1 MDRTD
6 LTQPPN
12 SQPPNDDTALMLR
25 VARRDEAALRE
36 IYSRYG
42 NVVLGLAGRILG
54 DADLAEDVAQEVF
67 VQLWRTAERFD
78 PNRGKLRTMLLTQT
92 HGKCVDVIRTRNA
105 RAAREDRV
113 MASERSTESDAVDT
127 ELMAITETELIRN
140 AVELLPADE
149 RTSLELA
156 YFGGNT
162 YRQVAV
168 LLSLP
173 EGTVKA
179 RIRSGLRRLHAFLAE
194 SDRPAHF
201 PTIRKDSPWTAS

>member
-113 MASERSTESDAVDT
+113 MASERSTESDAV
-127 ELMAITETELIRN
+127 ER
-140 AVELLPADE
+140 LPADE